1 MLIIGHRGA
10 MAVAPENTLES
21 IGRALDAGVDMVEV
35 DIALCRSGEVI
46 LLHDDRLDRTTDGS
60 GYVADWSFEDLRK
73 LDAGS
78 GQMIPTL
85 TEVIDLVD
93 RRCPLNVE
101 IKGRG
106 SAREVS
112 RILETYIRSGQR
124 SEEDFIVSS
133 FDHRELRHF
142 HSLYP
147 EIRISPIV
155 SCHPLSFTQIIGDLP
170 VWSLNMKREF
180 VSREIVEEA
189 HRWGAR
195 LLVFTINK
203 PEELERMRD
212 IGVDGV
218 FTNDRLE
225 LE

>member
-1 MLIIGHRGA
+1 

-21 IGRALDAGVDMVEV
+21 ISRALDAGVDMVEV
-35 DIALCRSGEVI
+35 DIALCRSGEVV

-60 GYVADWSFEDLRK
+60 GYVADWNFDELRR

-78 GQMIPTL
+78 GQRIPTL

-112 RILETYIRSGQR
+112 RILREYIRSGKR
-124 SEEDFIVSS
+124 REEDFMVSS
-133 FDHRELRHF
+133 FDHPELKQF

-147 EIRISPIV
+147 EIRISPIT
-155 SCHPLSFTQIIGDLP
+155 SCHPLSFSQIIGDLP

-189 HRWGAR
+189 HRWGAKI
-195 LLVFTINK
+195 LVFTINK
-203 PEELERMRD
+203 PEELEKMRA

-225 LE
+225 LEQRS